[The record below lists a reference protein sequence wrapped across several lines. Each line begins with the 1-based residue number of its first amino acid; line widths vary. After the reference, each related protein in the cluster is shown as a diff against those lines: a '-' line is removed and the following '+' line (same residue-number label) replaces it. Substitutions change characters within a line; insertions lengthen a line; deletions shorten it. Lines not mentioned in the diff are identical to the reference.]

1 MAVHV
6 DQIADLLLSRV
17 DQRAMTMTSK
27 AVDVHPTA
35 RVVVWISWLL
45 SMRCWWWFDPY
56 RRRTRPFESW
66 AVVVVRWN
74 TNPLRYMDGI
84 SKAHPTVADCKT
96 WLAARDAGDNYGD
109 RGTIAAAAA
118 AAAADIGSTVVVVA
132 EVTEQDDDDD
142 GKVHV
147 RPVAK
152 EVCDGRRVDTGCCCG
167 TQHHHHLPCWPACCG
182 CRQRY

>member
-6 DQIADLLLSRV
+6 DQIADLLLSCV

-74 TNPLRYMDGI
+74 TNPLRYMGGI
-84 SKAHPTVADCKT
+84 SKVHRTAADCKT

-118 AAAADIGSTVVVVA
+118 DIGSTVMVVA

-147 RPVAK
+147 RPAVK

-167 TQHHHHLPCWPACCG
+167 AQHHHLPCCWPACCG
-182 CRQRY
+182 CRQ